1 MTISGNSATLRFW
14 NLHNFDTHSP
24 RLQALLKSFLDDLEW
39 ARSNPLSRGVVTM
52 GDFNLM
58 DLSRPILDVKFSDLP
73 ILPGTRDHQ
82 SIWDEVLA
90 QFTDIV
96 VPMFSH
102 F

>member
-1 MTISGNSATLRFW
+1 
-14 NLHNFDTHSP
+14 
-24 RLQALLKSFLDDLEW
+24 
-39 ARSNPLSRGVVTM
+39 M